1 MVRPRCCTEGQAWI
15 VGDSGD
21 EQELD
26 PVCPQSPGQNR
37 GTSKRQQ
44 MELKGK
50 EHFLAIFR

>member
-1 MVRPRCCTEGQAWI
+1 MVRLRCCTEGQEWI